1 MSGFIKLY
9 RQVLDNPVFRSDA
22 EAMAFSWMVLKAAWQ
37 PADVRYKG
45 RIVSLER
52 GQLAVS
58 VRDMATALERSKDW
72 SKRFLQRLAN
82 RDMIATAT
90 ATGVN
95 VITIC
100 NYNEYQSKPEV
111 GATATP
117 PQPRQDRDRTATQ
130 NKEVNELKKKIR
142 TPLPPFVL
150 PEHIP
155 VEAWN
160 GFEEMRNKIRKP
172 MTDRARNGIL
182 GELDKLRGPPGEI
195 LDQSTM
201 NCWQSVFELKDKK
214 NGPTNRN
221 SGNRTLDAAQGAR
234 ERLAN
239 RPDGSCSSNNR
250 PNLVRVDQVAQLGGP
265 DRHDGRR
272 AGNMDIRSG

>member
-72 SKRFLQRLAN
+72 SKRFLQRLSN

-100 NYNEYQSKPEV
+100 NYDEYQSKQEV

-130 NKEVNELKKKIR
+130 NKEGKEIKKKIK
-142 TPLPPFVL
+142 TPLPPFEL
-150 PEHIP
+150 PDHIP

-182 GELDKLRGPPGEI
+182 GELKKLRGPPGEI

-201 NCWQSVFELKDKK
+201 NCWQNVFELKDKK
-214 NGPTNRN
+214 NGNYGNQSSGGGDRNVNAVEGAKARLASIQSGSGATNGKPSMDRVRALPDPV
-221 SGNRTLDAAQGAR
+221 RTLGH
-234 ERLAN
+234 
-239 RPDGSCSSNNR
+239 
-250 PNLVRVDQVAQLGGP
+250 V
-265 DRHDGRR
+265 
-272 AGNMDIRSG
+272 SG